1 MSLPRYDT
9 MKKMERLPLPVPL
22 DKRDL
27 PPEIIK
33 KVLEIALK
41 KIREKKQLAK
51 KQKSE
56 NENG

>member
-1 MSLPRYDT
+1 